1 MKLSVFYSNI
11 KDAARESGLPVEA
24 VLEKAKQAGITAL
37 DFDFKDL
44 ADGVPEAVKKSDMV
58 INSIYYFLNYYEDDA
73 FEKAKKFVDFA
84 ANCGAV
90 AMFVP
95 KTIDKEKI
103 SGLKEKT
110 SDEEISEWLDGNPI
124 SVKTA
129 ETIEWLSVYAIRK
142 GVLTAVENFDSHQ
155 SLTERKAEIKWLF
168 GKAPYLRFN
177 LDTGNSVTCGENI
190 MDLYNDFRCKIV
202 NVHCKDRTADNKT
215 TAVGTGR
222 MPITE
227 IKSRLLEAG
236 YKGRFSVEVFGVSNP
251 LEAII
256 KSAEYLK

>member
-1 MKLSVFYSNI
+1 MNLSVFYSNVN
-11 KDAARESGLPVEA
+11 DAAQNSGLTVEA

-44 ADGVPEAVKKSDMV
+44 ADGVPEAVKKSGMA
-58 INSIYYFLNYYEDDA
+58 INSVYYFLNYYEDDA
-73 FEKAKKFVDFA
+73 FEKAKKFIDFSA
-84 ANCGAV
+84 DCGAV

-103 SGLKEKT
+103 GGLKEKT
-110 SDEEISEWLDGNPI
+110 SEEEIFTWLDGNPI

-129 ETIEWLSVYAIRK
+129 ETIERLSVYAIGK
-142 GVLTAVENFDSHQ
+142 GVLTAVENFDSHC
-155 SLTERKAEIKWLF
+155 SLTERKAEIKWLL
-168 GKAPYLRFN
+168 GKAPHLRFN

-190 MDLYNDFRCKIV
+190 MDLYNEFRGKIV

-222 MPITE
+222 MPVAE
-227 IKSRLLEAG
+227 IKNRLLESG
-236 YKGRFSVEVFGVSNP
+236 YTGRFSVEVFGVKNP

-256 KSAEYLK
+256 ESAEYLG